1 MLLRCENPNY
11 GCWQSFDSQAH
22 LVVCRKHLRLWLI
35 PTTGNTSNILSRLSG
50 DEPGLCFVSVFGGI
64 TLRSYPQS
72 HDKYPE
78 LQTDLLGR
86 EVATLTVCRTCSVS
100 DLWYLRSECT
110 FNEELIFSMVQMWQ
124 WHGRKAWETRCSKD
138 ERRQKHCC
146 QCENKWWHWGQLVV
160 HEKQWKACKYF
171 LKILY
176 FCWCF
181 MKHTFISISIFMP
194 HLTSDWWD

>member
-50 DEPGLCFVSVFGGI
+50 MSLVSVLCQCLEESRWEDIHRVTTSIQNYRPISRVAKLQRWQSPEPVQCLISDISGLSALLMKNSFSQVARCGNGMGEKLEKLGAAKMSVDNNI
-64 TLRSYPQS
+64 VANVKRLVTLRSI
-72 HDKYPE
+72 
-78 LQTDLLGR
+78 G
-86 EVATLTVCRTCSVS
+86 CS
-100 DLWYLRSECT
+100 
-110 FNEELIFSMVQMWQ
+110 
-124 WHGRKAWETRCSKD
+124 RKAA
-138 ERRQKHCC
+138 
-146 QCENKWWHWGQLVV
+146 
-160 HEKQWKACKYF
+160 KACKYF
-171 LKILY
+171 LNILY

-194 HLTSDWWD
+194 YLTSDWWD